1 MNILVIGGTGM
12 VGSQTVSTLLARGQQ
27 VKVMTRSQKKL
38 RHSQAGVE
46 SVVGDM
52 EAPESLARAFKNVD
66 RAFLITPLSPN
77 ETEQGLAAVETAKA
91 AGVRRIVYMTVPM
104 HPGSTI
110 IPHFK
115 SKIPV
120 IHALRDS
127 GLDYTILEPNNF
139 FQNDLYFEADIVQ
152 RGIYPQPM
160 GSIGLNRVDVRDIAE
175 AAANALIES
184 GHEGNSYPLMGPD
197 VLTSDATARIW
208 SRHLGWDVRY
218 CGDDLDAWEEW
229 ALKILPDWMVSDF
242 RIMYRY
248 FQDYGLRAS
257 EDDFRRQHQILH
269 HEPRP
274 FEAFAS
280 ELAPTWRSAGLRARG
295 VA

>member
-1 MNILVIGGTGM
+1 MNILVIGATGM

-38 RHSQAGVE
+38 RHSQTGVE

-77 ETEQGLAAVETAKA
+77 ETKQGLAAVETAKA

-152 RGIYPQPM
+152 RGIYPH
-160 GSIGLNRVDVRDIAE
+160 
-175 AAANALIES
+175 S
-184 GHEGNSYPLMGPD
+184 GD
-197 VLTSDATARIW
+197 
-208 SRHLGWDVRY
+208 
-218 CGDDLDAWEEW
+218 
-229 ALKILPDWMVSDF
+229 
-242 RIMYRY
+242 
-248 FQDYGLRAS
+248 
-257 EDDFRRQHQILH
+257 RRQHH
-269 HEPRP
+269 C
-274 FEAFAS
+274 A
-280 ELAPTWRSAGLRARG
+280 
-295 VA
+295 